1 MGCKQKHI
9 WTRTNRFKA
18 LSITCTLNLK
28 VSIKSNWHHHDVEL
42 PIELRQ
48 SYAKLVPI
56 LLLFVTVTRTEC
68 DGFVH
73 RSAITVFPHTQY
85 VCQNRPHLYSS
96 NKIGKL
102 WCSFV
107 WNIIV
112 WMPNR
117 LSAWARY
124 VWHYRHKSMYVW
136 MFVWAVHF
144 CVSVRKH
151 TCRTIC
157 VSGEFIW
164 IGMWGDSDDYK
175 IVCELNV
182 AK

>member
-1 MGCKQKHI
+1 MKRWMGCKQKHI

-56 LLLFVTVTRTEC
+56 LLLFVTVLLAPNASSN
-68 DGFVH
+68 GFVH

-124 VWHYRHKSMYVW
+124 VWHYRRKSMYVCVDVCLCCSFLCVRSQTY
-136 MFVWAVHF
+136 MSNNLCVW
-144 CVSVRKH
+144 
-151 TCRTIC
+151 
-157 VSGEFIW
+157 W
-164 IGMWGDSDDYK
+164 IYMNW
-175 IVCELNV
+175 NV
-182 AK
+182 GRFGWL